1 MRRIVLC
8 IIGPTAS
15 GKTSV
20 ALDVAKSLDAE
31 VISADSRQVYKYLD
45 IGTAK
50 PSIEQRRQVRHYFI
64 DELDPGE
71 DFNAG
76 EFGKRGRAII
86 EDIFRRKKVP
96 LVVGGSGLYVQSLID
111 GFFEGPPR
119 DEEIRE
125 RLYRQLEE
133 GGVEALLQKLKR
145 VDPVSANKMLPS
157 NTRRIIRA
165 LEVHEITGSPISALQ
180 EQKAEITF
188 TPLLVGLSWD
198 RKLLYARINERVD
211 SMLKAGLIEEVKKL
225 KKMGYTERLNSLQT
239 VGYQEAFRYLSG
251 EIDYDTMVELIKRN
265 SRRFAKRQ
273 LTWFRRDKRIHW
285 IPMRDESDFP
295 TIAQEIVKLYRSA
308 AA

>member
-1 MRRIVLC
+1 MSGILLC
-8 IIGPTAS
+8 IVGPTAS
-15 GKTSV
+15 GKTLV
-20 ALDVAKSLDAE
+20 ALDVAKSLDGE
-31 VISADSRQVYKYLD
+31 IISADSRQVYKYLD
-45 IGTAK
+45 VGTAK
-50 PSIEQRRQVRHYFI
+50 PSIEQRRQVRHYFV
-64 DELDPGE
+64 DELDPSE

-76 EFGKRGRAII
+76 EFGKRGRDIV

-119 DEEIRE
+119 DGEIRE

-133 GGVEALLQKLKR
+133 AGVEALLQKLKT
-145 VDPVSANKMLPS
+145 VDPASANKMLPS

-165 LEVHEITGSPISALQ
+165 LEVYEITGSPISALQ

-211 SMLKAGLIEEVKKL
+211 SMLQAGLIEEVRKL
-225 KKMGYTERLNSLQT
+225 KNMGYTERLNSLQT
-239 VGYQEAFRYLSG
+239 VGYQEAFRYLRG

-285 IPMRDESDFP
+285 IAVKREMDFP
-295 TIAQEIVKLYRSA
+295 TVAKSIVKMYKSSSH
-308 AA
+308 